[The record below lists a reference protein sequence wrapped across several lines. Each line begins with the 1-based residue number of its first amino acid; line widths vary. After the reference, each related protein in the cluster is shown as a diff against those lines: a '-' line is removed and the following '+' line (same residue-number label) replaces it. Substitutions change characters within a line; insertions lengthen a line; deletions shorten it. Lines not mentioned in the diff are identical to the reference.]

1 MCYIPMVINFLGKL
15 QNKGKNMKEIIN
27 ILAEQIRKKN
37 ERIKELT
44 YQFMAENPTAD
55 MYDLARFMYNK
66 GERDTIEKF

>member
-1 MCYIPMVINFLGKL
+1 
-15 QNKGKNMKEIIN
+15 MKDIIE
-27 ILAEQIRKKN
+27 ILAEQNRKKN

-44 YQFMAENPTAD
+44 YQFMSENPTAD

>member
-1 MCYIPMVINFLGKL
+1 
-15 QNKGKNMKEIIN
+15 MKEIIN

>member
-1 MCYIPMVINFLGKL
+1 MNNIEK
-15 QNKGKNMKEIIN
+15 
-27 ILAEQIRKKN
+27 ILAEQNRKKN

-44 YQFMAENPTAD
+44 YQFMSENPTAD